1 MKRKL
6 AMLLVLVM
14 LTVIAAGCELDT
26 SNKSGSVYSLS
37 DEQIEMLGI
46 TQEEFDA
53 LPEEARAELLEML
66 EDMAAE
72 NVAGNTQSEPAAPSE
87 PINAE
92 EDVQKYLA
100 DLPPLPEGER
110 EYDYEWSDRLDRITY
125 YIITID
131 SVPDGDVYDFLY
143 LLETEYGYESAG
155 KELWNEE
162 TQTVTY
168 EYRTET
174 GAIYVE
180 TSLPDENGNVTVTIW
195 ISYNPYK

>member
-14 LTVIAAGCELDT
+14 LTVVAAGCELDT
-26 SNKSGSVYSLS
+26 SNESGSVYSLS

-72 NVAGNTQSEPAAPSE
+72 NAAANSQSEPAAPSE
-87 PINAE
+87 PINVE

-100 DLPPLPEGER
+100 DLPPLPAGER

-131 SVPDGDVYDFLY
+131 SVPEGDVYDFLY
-143 LLETEYGYESAG
+143 LLETEYGYVSAG

-168 EYRTET
+168 EYSTDSS
-174 GAIYVE
+174 IVYVE

>member
-14 LTVIAAGCELDT
+14 LTVAAAGCELDT
-26 SNKSGSVYSLS
+26 SNESGSVYSLS

-131 SVPDGDVYDFLY
+131 SVPEGDVYDFLY